1 MRTMLLGALALSL
14 GCASFDKREIYAA
27 YGPDGVNYYRIRF
40 KGRGSLG
47 KVDYRSGWYDG
58 KAVDELFGD
67 VTSEGDLRVT
77 TTRARQEAIAA
88 AARDYVEAAK
98 AGKDDEMAAAK
109 ARIDK
114 VTADF
119 STLAPADVSQDDAA
133 MEYAGKKFVM
143 VLAHDPDEILKMIG
157 DSIQKD
163 RVVAAVSRF
172 ARENAD
178 KASRR
183 AEAALSRA
191 QAQAKSLADQLAKA
205 REGLGE
211 APLAELRNK
220 ILYLEALTAP

>member
-1 MRTMLLGALALSL
+1 MLLGALALSL
-14 GCASFDKREIYAA
+14 GCASFHKREIYAA
-27 YGPDGVNYYRIRF
+27 YGPDGVNYYRITF

-88 AARDYVEAAK
+88 AARDYV
-98 AGKDDEMAAAK
+98 AAAK
-109 ARIDK
+109 QGDDAKMTAAKGRIDR

-119 STLAPADVSQDDAA
+119 STLAPADVSRDDAA

-163 RVVAAVSRF
+163 RVVEAVSRF
-172 ARENAD
+172 AREHAGE
-178 KASRR
+178 ASRR
-183 AEAALSRA
+183 AEAALS
-191 QAQAKSLADQLAKA
+191 QAQAHAQSLADQLGKA

-211 APLAELRNK
+211 ASLVELRNK